1 MEPLAPLF
9 AIVMEHTRAIDLM
22 LGHLPRQPT
31 RTPEHFDTVMLHRG
45 VNAMK
50 ASLLLSKEAYWE
62 LGSAGPR
69 QLFELVLNMEEIN
82 RADVRHDA
90 MTKFLWYGYSQE
102 VRRRLDDAR
111 WMEGLEGA
119 SEVYDIKEMEDFLA
133 LPQFDQFKDPAKGNR
148 PPRWHD
154 SWCNKNVWVLTK
166 ESADPFRIRQYKT
179 LFTYW
184 SGEVHA
190 SPGALRDPLNAVA
203 SPGWVEASVDND
215 LRRVAELLVAGLLL
229 LQQLWV
235 VCLTLP
241 QPTEEQIGDWND
253 RMTRFV
259 SERFGSLPPD
269 LATTAKG

>member
-1 MEPLAPLF
+1 MKPLAPLF
-9 AIVMEHTRAIDLM
+9 EIVKEHTRAIDLM
-22 LGHLPRQPT
+22 LGYLPRQPI
-31 RTPEHFDTVMLHRG
+31 RTEEHFDAVILHRG

-50 ASLLLSKEAYWE
+50 AAFLLSEEAYWE

-82 RADVRHDA
+82 RAESRLDA
-90 MTKFLWYGYSQE
+90 MTKFLWYGYAQN
-102 VRRRLDDAR
+102 VRQRLDDAK

-148 PPRWHD
+148 PPTWHT
-154 SWCNKNVWVLTK
+154 SWCNKKVWDLAK
-166 ESADPFRIRQYKT
+166 ESKDPSRIRQYKT

-203 SPGWVEASVDND
+203 TPDWMAASVEND
-215 LRRVAELLVAGLLL
+215 IRRVAELLIAGLLL

-235 VCLTLP
+235 VCVTLP

-253 RMTRFV
+253 RMTKFV
-259 SERFGSLPPD
+259 SERFGWLPPD
-269 LATTAKG
+269 LAAAVD